1 MDPAVTAQYAGLDA
15 LRRRRAELFESMA
28 ALEQVLAERADGNV
42 AAWAKWVNVALVE
55 LAADVNAHV
64 AITEGAGGLH
74 SDVVAKLVDQLA
86 SRARNTST
94 SNDVAELRRGGTAL
108 LGRLVKHR
116 QRGADL
122 VFEAYQTDIGGET

>member
-1 MDPAVTAQYAGLDA
+1 VVANAPRLAHAVHRLV
-15 LRRRRAELFESMA
+15 AEHS
-28 ALEQVLAERADGNV
+28 V
-42 AAWAKWVNVALVE
+42 
-55 LAADVNAHV
+55 
-64 AITEGAGGLH
+64 ITE
-74 SDVVAKLVDQLA
+74 LVDQLA